1 MQKCKLAPFNLANG
15 CIRWIKNIN
24 IKSFLGNG
32 TKLHSVQLLIHSP
45 PGCQISSKSPNRTI
59 FGVVMMICRFS
70 RWRPLR
76 RTFTSGFGLGADP
89 LFRMSVSISKTKFCR
104 NISIRGWDIAIH
116 GLKKNKRPPY
126 WNFTSGSNLDH
137 TWSSSKVRNCCGLS
151 EENSFWTGLRS
162 LSNKLRQ
169 ISTSTQFQL
178 KICLNLAC

>member
-1 MQKCKLAPFNLANG
+1 LLFYVVYTCQKSFNFINAFACYMQKCKLAPFNLANG

-116 GLKKNKRPPY
+116 GLKKQTSAILEFYFRLQFGPY
-126 WNFTSGSNLDH
+126 
-137 TWSSSKVRNCCGLS
+137 V
-151 EENSFWTGLRS
+151 
-162 LSNKLRQ
+162 
-169 ISTSTQFQL
+169 I
-178 KICLNLAC
+178 IV